1 MTGYLKVFLYLSAGE
16 IFVRLSGFPMPGP
29 MVGLAL
35 MLLDFGVNRKADP
48 EVGQIF
54 DGVSKHLA
62 ILFVPAGAG
71 VIAHGGILSSGLFVI
86 TIAIVAGTLV
96 TMLVTA
102 LCFRWLLGV
111 ERGADRECTTS
122 DVNMQEVRS

>member
-1 MTGYLKVFLYLSAGE
+1 MIGYLKVFLYLSLGD
-16 IFVRLSGFPMPGP
+16 IVVRLTGFPMPGP

-35 MLLDFGVNRKADP
+35 MLIDFGVNRRADP

-71 VIAHGGILSSGLFVI
+71 VVAHGRILSSGLLAI

-102 LCFRWLLGV
+102 MCFRWFLGV
-111 ERGADRECTTS
+111 ERGEDGDSATS
-122 DVNMQEVRS
+122 DAEIQEVRS

>member
-29 MVGLAL
+29 MVGLSF
-35 MLLDFGVNRKADP
+35 MLLDFAINRKADP
-48 EVGQIF
+48 EVSQIF

-71 VIAHGGILSSGLFVI
+71 VIAHGGILSSGLIAI

-102 LCFRWLLGV
+102 LCFRWLIGV
-111 ERGADRECTTS
+111 ERGAERDCATS
-122 DVNMQEVRS
+122 VAEMQEIRS

>member
-16 IFVRLSGFPMPGP
+16 ILVRLTGFPMPGSV
-29 MVGLAL
+29 VGLAL
-35 MLLDFGVNRKADP
+35 MLIDFATNRRADP

-71 VIAHGGILSSGLFVI
+71 VVAHGGILSSGLLAI
-86 TIAIVAGTLV
+86 TIAVVAGTLV

-102 LCFRWLLGV
+102 LCFRWLLGD
-111 ERGADRECTTS
+111 ERAAERDCATS
-122 DVNMQEVRS
+122 DSEIQEVR